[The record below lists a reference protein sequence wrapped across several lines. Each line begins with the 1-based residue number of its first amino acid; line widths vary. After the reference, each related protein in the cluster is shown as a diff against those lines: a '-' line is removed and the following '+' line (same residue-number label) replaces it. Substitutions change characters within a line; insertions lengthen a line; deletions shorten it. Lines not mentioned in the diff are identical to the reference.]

1 MIEIVRRIE
10 ELQGISKL
18 DKKSFAERLGISAAT
33 LSHLSSG
40 RNNPSLDLIISILE
54 NFNELSPDWLLFGRG
69 EMYRVQKDGE
79 GKQAE
84 TASEEKES
92 RIKLLKMLMTEHY
105 RTEMNLLDELRK
117 G

>member
-10 ELQGISKL
+10 EIQEMSKL
-18 DKKSFAERLGISAAT
+18 DKKSFAEKLGISAAT

-54 NFNELSPDWLLFGRG
+54 TFKEVSPDWLLFGRG
-69 EMYRVQKDGE
+69 ERNRGSNEDIVENKE
-79 GKQAE
+79 SAN
-84 TASEEKES
+84 EEKES

-105 RTEMNLLDELRK
+105 RTEMGLLDELRK